1 MVPAAFSCPN
11 MRRSVAGPL
20 LDVCMGTCAHKFDA
34 RAPDM
39 YATVRTRLARRM
51 SRMASRVRPGRRMS
65 RTASRASP
73 RHVFDTCCPDGRV
86 G

>member
-20 LDVCMGTCAHKFDA
+20 FDVCTGTCAHKFDA

-39 YATVRTRLARRM
+39 YATVRTCLTRRM
-51 SRMASRVRPGRRMS
+51 SHVASRIRLARRMS
-65 RTASRASP
+65 RTASRARLRAMCLTP
-73 RHVFDTCCPDGRV
+73 VVRTGV
-86 G
+86 